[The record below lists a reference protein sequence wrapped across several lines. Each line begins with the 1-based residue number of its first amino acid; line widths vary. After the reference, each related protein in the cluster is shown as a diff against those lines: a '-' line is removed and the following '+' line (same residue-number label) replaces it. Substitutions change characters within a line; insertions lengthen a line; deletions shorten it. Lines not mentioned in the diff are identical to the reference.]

1 MKTYQAIKP
10 KSYWLMVDRVKAHNK
25 LQELKRIDKKRKLIK
40 TIQEITFVVC
50 LLACTYLL
58 LLIGSI

>member
-1 MKTYQAIKP
+1 MKTYQALKP
-10 KSYWLMVDRVKAHNK
+10 KTYWLMKDKIKAHNK

>member
-1 MKTYQAIKP
+1 METYQGLKP
-10 KSYWLMVDRVKAHNK
+10 KTYWLMKDKIKAHNK

-50 LLACTYLL
+50 LFGLAYLL
-58 LLIGSI
+58 LLIGNI